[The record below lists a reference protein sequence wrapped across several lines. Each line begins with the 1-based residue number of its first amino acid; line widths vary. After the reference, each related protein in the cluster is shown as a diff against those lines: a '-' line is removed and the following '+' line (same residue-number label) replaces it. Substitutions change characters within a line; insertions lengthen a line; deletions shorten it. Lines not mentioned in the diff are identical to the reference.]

1 MQALDTSPKPIYYVD
16 ISVRKSTEMN
26 AISPLS
32 PERNPHTGGLASV
45 FSRSPERKNIPHEVI
60 VEREQR
66 TATPVVTVII
76 SLYNYRQHIV
86 DCLES
91 VKLQTINELDL
102 IVVDDRSTD
111 DSAEIAHKWLVENG
125 DRFTKYLLIRHKVN
139 SGPGATRNT
148 AFARSRTKYVF
159 VLDAD
164 NLLYPRCLERLIS
177 ALDNCDA
184 SFAYS
189 YIEKFGETSSLLN
202 TRPWNPG
209 TLQRGNTI
217 DAMVLMR
224 KRVWEKVGGYS
235 TNEVMRLGWEDYE
248 LWFKIARINGWG
260 ILVPEILGRYRVHHD
275 SLLHT
280 STNPNAQKLWGYL
293 RSNYPEFFP
302 EP

>member
-1 MQALDTSPKPIYYVD
+1 MS
-16 ISVRKSTEMN
+16 SVS
-26 AISPLS
+26 ILS
-32 PERNPHTGGLASV
+32 LKGDDEIGTLTSV
-45 FSRSPERKNIPHEVI
+45 FSTSPEEKPTPCETIAEY
-60 VEREQR
+60 EQSPV
-66 TATPVVTVII
+66 TPIVTVII
-76 SLYNYRQHIV
+76 SLYNYGQHIT

-91 VKLQTINELDL
+91 VKLQTISELDL
-102 IVVDDRSTD
+102 IVVDDCSTD
-111 DSAEIAHKWLVENG
+111 DSAEIAHRWLIENSA
-125 DRFTKYLLIRHKVN
+125 RFSKYLLIRHKIN
-139 SGPGATRNT
+139 SGPGAARNT

-189 YIEKFGETSSLLN
+189 YIERFGETSSLLN
-202 TRPWNPG
+202 TKPWNPS
-209 TLQRGNTI
+209 TLRRGNTI

-224 KRVWEKVGGYS
+224 KHVWEKIGGYS

-280 STNPNAQKLWGYL
+280 STNPNVHKLWGYL
-293 RSNYPEFFP
+293 RSNYPEFFS
-302 EP
+302 